1 MGLEAADYHND
12 TEEEDDD
19 NDDEGRASPNKE
31 EYGKTEEE

>member
-12 TEEEDDD
+12 TEDEEQI
-19 NDDEGRASPNKE
+19 SPTKE